1 MTAISSSGGHHGPGD
16 VADSPSGPV
25 PGHFRQEEAPTDTFE
40 WGSIKWTVSP
50 DTVEGARVTVGEVVI
65 NPTKGHALHNHPE
78 SDEVLHI
85 IDGEGVQTVGDSG
98 EFYVQAG
105 DSVHIPMGVMHSTFN
120 RGWRQM
126 RILAI
131 YAPGGAERALRLLAD
146 FRQLPAGDVPR
157 WERAD

>member
-1 MTAISSSGGHHGPGD
+1 MSS
-16 VADSPSGPV
+16 
-25 PGHFRQEEAPTDTFE
+25 HFPQSDLPTDTFE
-40 WGSIKWTVSP
+40 WGAIKWGVSP
-50 DTVEGARVTVGEVVI
+50 DTVEGARITVGEVVI

-85 IDGEGVQTVGDSG
+85 LEGEGVQTVGDSG
-98 EFYVQAG
+98 EFQVRAG

-120 RGWRQM
+120 GGWKQM

-131 YAPGGAERALRLLAD
+131 YAPGGAERALRLLDD
-146 FRQLPAGDVPR
+146 FRQLTAGEIPR